1 MISRQI
7 KKDNTNKTLPILADV
22 HDGDKIKSY
31 GFDYY
36 SRKLKTSNG
45 NTVKLIEA
53 KTYEN
58 PSENCIVYE
67 ATTGNDTGM
76 SGGPV
81 FNEKNE
87 LVGILVYSVHEEY
100 YSEIDQDEKFESME
114 FGKLVVKH
122 KNGDYVPFMPEY
134 DVNRKVFKV
143 NYSIFVPLISIK
155 FWLNNAMKYTEDFG
169 EYYDRD
175 MKHNKVMDVRKY
187 FN

>member
-1 MISRQI
+1 
-7 KKDNTNKTLPILADV
+7 
-22 HDGDKIKSY
+22 
-31 GFDYY
+31 
-36 SRKLKTSNG
+36 
-45 NTVKLIEA
+45 
-53 KTYEN
+53 
-58 PSENCIVYE
+58 
-67 ATTGNDTGM
+67 
-76 SGGPV
+76 
-81 FNEKNE
+81 
-87 LVGILVYSVHEEY
+87 
-100 YSEIDQDEKFESME
+100 ME